1 MSAPVLSGD
10 AWSELARE
18 EYEMGLIEEARR
30 LVAGELPGVPS
41 LEHLRVL
48 LAWLD
53 GALPLAPF
61 NPEEQPF

>member
-1 MSAPVLSGD
+1 MSFPIISGD
-10 AWSELARE
+10 AWSALARE
-18 EYEMGLIEEARR
+18 KYEMGVIEEARR

-53 GALPLAPF
+53 GALPQASVDDTPPF
-61 NPEEQPF
+61 

>member
-1 MSAPVLSGD
+1 MSYPCLSGD
-10 AWSELARE
+10 AWSALARE
-18 EYEMGLIEEARR
+18 EYEIEVIEEARR

-53 GALPLAPF
+53 GALPPAPF

>member
-30 LVAGELPGVPS
+30 LVAGDLPGVPS

-48 LAWLD
+48 LTWLD
-53 GALPLAPF
+53 GARPRPPL
-61 NPEEQPF
+61 NPDEQPF